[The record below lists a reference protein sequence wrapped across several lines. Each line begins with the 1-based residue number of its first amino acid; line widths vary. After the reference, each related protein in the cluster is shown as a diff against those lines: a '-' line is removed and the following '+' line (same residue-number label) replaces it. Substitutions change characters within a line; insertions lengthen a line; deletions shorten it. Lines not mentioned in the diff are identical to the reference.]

1 MFLNKEG
8 INYIMV
14 YDMEYSSFAN
24 LVIYSYI
31 FYSYIYKSIHLYI
44 YPSVKFL

>member
-31 FYSYIYKSIHLYI
+31 WKAFIE
-44 YPSVKFL
+44 FLLGTMPQRD

>member
-8 INYIMV
+8 VNYIMV
-14 YDMEYSSFAN
+14 YDMEYPSFAN

-31 FYSYIYKSIHLYI
+31 WQAFIE
-44 YPSVKFL
+44 FLLGTMPKRD